1 MWHMSEQR
9 RYEQVSRSGYP
20 ASFVDI
26 VKAQTEGAT
35 ALMSNAPLSACPY
48 LADRSER
55 GRFLAIM
62 WQRGWRAKQQQAA
75 RLPAE

>member
-1 MWHMSEQR
+1 
-9 RYEQVSRSGYP
+9 
-20 ASFVDI
+20 
-26 VKAQTEGAT
+26 
-35 ALMSNAPLSACPY
+35 MSNAPLSACPY